1 MLFNFLLF
9 FLPILLFFFSVFSIL
24 LEKIFHCSQYL
35 QFCVYSYR
43 ISGTTLHNIHICS
56 RLPSLSFMY
65 SGFSSGMYRAVLRPG
80 VQLMCADGV
89 HGSGID
95 LQVNLGLGK
104 PKMRKINISILCIA
118 LGGYHNKYP
127 PPVCV

>member
-1 MLFNFLLF
+1 MYTATGY
-9 FLPILLFFFSVFSIL
+9 PVQPYI
-24 LEKIFHCSQYL
+24 IF
-35 QFCVYSYR
+35 
-43 ISGTTLHNIHICS
+43 ISECIV

-104 PKMRKINISILCIA
+104 VKTKN
-118 LGGYHNKYP
+118 GEK
-127 PPVCV
+127 